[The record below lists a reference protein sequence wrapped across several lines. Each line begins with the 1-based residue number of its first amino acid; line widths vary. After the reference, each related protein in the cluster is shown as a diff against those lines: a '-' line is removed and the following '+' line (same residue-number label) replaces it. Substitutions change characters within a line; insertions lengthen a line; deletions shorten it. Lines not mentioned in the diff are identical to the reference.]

1 MFKKL
6 LIANRGEIAVRIQRA
21 CRELGIKTVAIYSEA
36 DRHAM
41 HVRYADEAYLLG
53 PSQARDSYLRGDRI
67 IDIARKCSVDAI
79 HPGYGFL
86 AERADFAAACA
97 DAGLVFIGPRPSAIT
112 AMGDKAIARA
122 TVAKAGVRIVPGTE
136 SAGPLQDDEL
146 LAIAPGIGFPLLIKA
161 AAGGGGKG
169 MREVLNIQE
178 MPELL
183 QSARREAESAFGDG
197 NIYLEKTIEAARHI
211 EFQIM
216 ADQYGDVIHLGERE
230 CSIQRRH
237 QKLIEESPSPFLAGN
252 EDLRQC
258 MGAVAIQAARA
269 VDYANAGTIEF
280 LVDKDQNFY
289 FLEMNTR
296 LQVEHPVTEA
306 VTGIDIVAEQ
316 IRVADGRHLGHR
328 QEDIQRRGAAIEC
341 RINAEDPY
349 NDFLPSTGRISLMQ
363 VPTGPG
369 VRIDTGVYVGF
380 EISTYYDPLISKLV
394 VWGETRP
401 QAIVRVRRALE
412 EYRIVG
418 VRTNIPFHQ
427 TMMSTYPF
435 ITGNYNTRFV
445 EDQFS
450 KLDAAENREL
460 YLDIA
465 ALMASLVANGQI
477 ARQAQKYPDRDH
489 KSNWKW
495 AGRRDKLEK

>member
-1 MFKKL
+1 
-6 LIANRGEIAVRIQRA
+6 
-21 CRELGIKTVAIYSEA
+21 
-36 DRHAM
+36 
-41 HVRYADEAYLLG
+41 
-53 PSQARDSYLRGDRI
+53 
-67 IDIARKCSVDAI
+67 
-79 HPGYGFL
+79 
-86 AERADFAAACA
+86 
-97 DAGLVFIGPRPSAIT
+97 
-112 AMGDKAIARA
+112 
-122 TVAKAGVRIVPGTE
+122 
-136 SAGPLQDDEL
+136 
-146 LAIAPGIGFPLLIKA
+146 
-161 AAGGGGKG
+161 
-169 MREVLNIQE
+169 
-178 MPELL
+178 
-183 QSARREAESAFGDG
+183 
-197 NIYLEKTIEAARHI
+197 
-211 EFQIM
+211 
-216 ADQYGDVIHLGERE
+216 
-230 CSIQRRH
+230 
-237 QKLIEESPSPFLAGN
+237 
-252 EDLRQC
+252 
-258 MGAVAIQAARA
+258 
-269 VDYANAGTIEF
+269 
-280 LVDKDQNFY
+280 
-289 FLEMNTR
+289 MNTR

-316 IRVADGRHLGHR
+316 IRLANGRHLSRR

-401 QAIVRVRRALE
+401 QAIVRMRRALE

-450 KLDAAENREL
+450 RLDAAENREL

-465 ALMASLVANGQI
+465 ALMASLVAHGQNE
-477 ARQAQKYPDRDH
+477 RKAQKYPDRDQ